1 MTEKQFLKKLAK
13 ALNRVSR
20 RERKDILADYE
31 EHFRAGRQAGKTDQE
46 ICDQLGDPVEI
57 AQDFVDNEVDNSGVE
72 RPATTAAGHT
82 LAAVLVT
89 MLLILFNMIIVI
101 GPFIG
106 LVGGLIGCWCASLA
120 PLCSSWILLTTSA
133 ETAQAAGL
141 NSLSQYTAVAG
152 MFAAGVFAIAMLVL
166 FSRGFIWLTA
176 KYVKFNVGLVRRVK
190 GA

>member
-31 EHFRAGRQAGKTDQE
+31 EHFRAGRQAGKSDQE

-57 AQDFVDNEVDNSGVE
+57 AQDFIDNEVEINGVK
-72 RPATTAAGHT
+72 RPASTAAGHT
-82 LAAVLVT
+82 LAAVLIT
-89 MLLILFNMIIVI
+89 MLLILFNMIVVL
-101 GPFIG
+101 GPFVGLAGG
-106 LVGGLIGCWCASLA
+106 LVGCWGASLA
-120 PLCSSWILLTTSA
+120 PFYSSWILLTTSA

-141 NSLSQYTAVAG
+141 SSLSQYTAVAG

-166 FSRGFIWLTA
+166 LSRGFIWLAT
-176 KYVKFNVGLVRRVK
+176 KYVRLNVGLVRWVK